1 MNLDFDLILYLLV
14 AASGVS
20 IILIL
25 LTSIYY
31 LIFWSVSAKKLTLVP
46 HSDKKTK
53 FALLIAARNESRV
66 IEHILDSL
74 DNQTYPREY
83 FEAYIIVENIKDPT
97 IDIVK
102 KHGYK
107 YFVRDRLGPGRRTKG
122 FALQECIDY
131 LWREKIYYDAYMIFD
146 ADNILEPNYIEVM
159 NDVRQTGVQV
169 GLGYRNFTNADYNWV
184 TANCAVM
191 FSYMNQI
198 TSYGRSIIFHK
209 ATLMGTGYFIDDSL
223 IREIGGWIFT
233 GMTEDIQLTTYCYYH
248 DIHMMYYPAVCFY
261 DEQASDMKTVHNQH
275 VRWLSGFFESR
286 KFLRK
291 EGVQKDYHSKG
302 LQRMMTFEF
311 RVGVIPL
318 IVFNVV
324 SVIIAIIAI
333 VFGSIST
340 VHGAPYQ
347 TGILF
352 AVAGF
357 QLSALY
363 MSFVVPTILSIIR
376 NRQYLKLSTK
386 NQIISILT
394 YIFYFYDFL
403 FAFLDLSFHPS
414 KRKDWVKIEH
424 TGEIVN
430 KDIKEEDGK

>member
-1 MNLDFDLILYLLV
+1 MNIDFDLVFIILL

-20 IILIL
+20 IVLIL

-31 LIFWSVSAKKLTLVP
+31 LIFWSVSARKLRLVP
-46 HSDKKTK
+46 HSENKSK
-53 FALLIAARNESRV
+53 FALLIAARNESNV

-83 FEAYIIVENIKDPT
+83 FEAYIIVESEDDPT
-97 IDIVK
+97 VEIVK
-102 KHGYK
+102 KHGYQ
-107 YFVRDRLGPGRRTKG
+107 YYVRDRLGPGRRTKG
-122 FALQECIDY
+122 FALQECIDH
-131 LWREKIYYDAYMIFD
+131 LWANNINYDAYMIFD

-169 GLGYRNFTNADYNWV
+169 GLGYRNFTNADTNWV

-248 DIHMMYYPAVCFY
+248 DIYMSYYPDVCFY

-275 VRWLSGFFESR
+275 VRWLAGYMESR
-286 KFLRK
+286 KFLKK
-291 EGVQKDYHSKG
+291 EGVQKSYHSKN
-302 LQRMMTFEF
+302 LQRMMTYEF
-311 RVGVIPL
+311 RVGIIPFVI
-318 IVFNVV
+318 FNVI
-324 SVIIAIIAI
+324 SFLIAIAAI
-333 VFGSIST
+333 VFGALS
-340 VHGAPYQ
+340 VRHGADYQ

-352 AVAGF
+352 ATAAF

-363 MSFVVPTILSIIR
+363 MSFVVTAILSIIR
-376 NRQYLKLSTK
+376 NRKYLKLSPK
-386 NQIISILT
+386 NEILCILT
-394 YIFYFYDFL
+394 YMFYFYDF
-403 FAFLDLSFHPS
+403 FTAFVDMVFHPK
-414 KRKDWVKIEH
+414 KRKEWVRIDH
-424 TGEIVN
+424 VGTINN
-430 KDIKEEDGK
+430 KDVK